1 MKKIFA
7 TALAAGTLMLAAS
20 CGVCPTALRTDLMEH
35 TDVDYGGGRRALIR
49 SYKPQFCWQVPSIG
63 DSTVQSGYR
72 IVLKGDG
79 VTIWDSGWAD
89 GGSSV
94 AAEYGG
100 PLLEPGREYSWA
112 VQLRL
117 KSASGKNL
125 KTRLS
130 DYKRFK
136 TDSTLCEYATAAYPL
151 VAQLQQCGSVQG
163 GVYDFKKDAFG
174 KLHLTLE
181 STKADTVKVI
191 IGERLKEGRIEQPP
205 RISSVV
211 YDEILLPVEAGR
223 RTYTV
228 EPGRN
233 ARNTGPAAVPLPEYV
248 GVVAPFRYCSIE
260 GEVTPVKVERL
271 AYSYPFDDEAAS
283 FECSSDTL
291 NAVWDICRYSVKAC
305 SFAGIWVDGNRE
317 RIPYEYD
324 ALISQLCHYGADAEY
339 SLDRRTLEWLLTRP
353 TWPTEWIL
361 YAVEIAWNDYMWT
374 GDARALEQNYEILKA
389 RAMYPLRSGA
399 LITTTRGQSAE
410 FLASINRT
418 EPLKDI
424 VDWPHSSILG
434 LAQGEGGEDDK
445 FEYTDFNAV
454 VNALY
459 YRTLVRLKDIAAAL
473 GKEGE
478 SRQLTAMAQ
487 ETRSAYMETFFDVE
501 KGIFRDGPG
510 SGHSALHSNMT
521 PLVCGLV
528 PQENIDTVADF
539 VVSRGLRCS
548 IFGAHNMLQSLYAA
562 GRGDE
567 ALALMADTGL
577 RSWYNGIRLGSTI
590 TLEAWDDSF
599 KPNQDWNHIA
609 GAAPGNAIP
618 FGLMGVIPLEPGFAR
633 VRIAP
638 QIGQLQW
645 AKATVPTIRGAV
657 KVAVDKA
664 SIEVSIP
671 ANMVAEVETGG
682 GKTITVGSG
691 THRFERAQ
699 Q

>member
-7 TALAAGTLMLAAS
+7 AAFAAGAVMLAAS
-20 CGVCPTALRTDLMEH
+20 CGVCPTALRTDLMVH
-35 TDVDYGGGRRALIR
+35 TDVDYGDGRRALVRSIR
-49 SYKPQFCWQVPSIG
+49 PSFSWEVPSAG
-63 DSTVQSGYR
+63 DSTLQSGYR
-72 IVLKGDG
+72 IVLEDAGG
-79 VTIWDSGWAD
+79 TLWDSGWVD
-89 GGSSV
+89 DCSSTSV
-94 AAEYGG
+94 RYGG
-100 PLLEPGREYSWA
+100 PALEPGKEYSWA

-117 KSASGKNL
+117 KSASGKEL

-136 TDSTLCEYATAAYPL
+136 TDSTLSEYATPAYPL
-151 VAQLQQCGSVQG
+151 VAELQHSGAVQG
-163 GVYDFKKDAFG
+163 CVYDFTKDAFG
-174 KLHLTLE
+174 KLRLTLE
-181 STKADTVKVI
+181 SPKADTVKVI
-191 IGERLKEGRIEQPP
+191 IGERLKNGSIEQPP

-233 ARNTGPAAVPLPEYV
+233 ARNTGPAAVPLPDYV

-260 GEVTPVKVERL
+260 GDVTPVKVERI
-271 AYSYPFDDEAAS
+271 AYSYPFNGEAAS

-324 ALISQLCHYGADAEY
+324 ALISQLCHYGSDAEY
-339 SLDRRTLEWLLTRP
+339 SLDRRTLEWLLFKP

-361 YAVEIAWNDYMWT
+361 YAVEIAWNDYLWT

-389 RAMYPLRSGA
+389 RAMTPLRSGG
-399 LITTTRGQSAE
+399 LITTTRGQSPE

-459 YRTLVRLKDIAAAL
+459 YRTLVRLKEIAAVI
-473 GKEGE
+473 GDDGG
-478 SRQLTAMAQ
+478 SRQFAAQ
-487 ETRSAYMETFFDVE
+487 AEETRRAFMETFFDAE

-510 SGHSALHSNMT
+510 SGHGALHSNMT

-528 PQENIDTVADF
+528 PPEYIDSVADF

-548 IFGAHNMLQSLYAA
+548 IFGAHNLLQSLYAA

-618 FGLMGVIPLEPGFAR
+618 FGLMGVTPLEPGFAR

-638 QIGQLQW
+638 QIGRLQW

-657 KVAVDKA
+657 KVAVDRDY
-664 SIEVSIP
+664 IEVSIP

-682 GKTITVGSG
+682 GRTVTVGSG
-691 THRFERAQ
+691 THRIARTAE
-699 Q
+699 

>member
-1 MKKIFA
+1 MKNFFA
-7 TALAAGTLMLAAS
+7 TALAAAMMLTSS

-49 SYKPQFCWQVPSIG
+49 SSKPQLCWQVPSIG

-79 VTIWDSGWAD
+79 GLLWDSGWTD
-89 GGSSV
+89 GSSSV
-94 AAEYGG
+94 AAEYAGEA
-100 PLLEPGREYSWA
+100 LEAGREYSWA

-117 KSASGKNL
+117 KSASGREVT
-125 KTRLS
+125 TRLS

-136 TDSTLCEYATAAYPL
+136 TDSALCDYSTAAYPI
-151 VAQLQQCGSVQG
+151 VAQLQQCGAAQG

-174 KLHLTLE
+174 KLRLTLD
-181 STKADTVKVI
+181 SPKADTVKVI

-228 EPGRN
+228 EAGRN
-233 ARNTGPAAVPLPEYV
+233 ARNTGPSAVPLPDYV
-248 GVVAPFRYCSIE
+248 GVVAPFRYCTIE
-260 GEVTPVKVERL
+260 GEATPVKVERL
-271 AYSYPFDDEAAS
+271 SYSYPFDEGAAS
-283 FECSSDTL
+283 FECSNDTL
-291 NAVWDICRYSVKAC
+291 NAIWDLCRYSVKAC

-324 ALISQLCHYGADAEY
+324 ALISQLCHYGSDAEY
-339 SLDRRTLEWLLTRP
+339 SLDRRTLEWLLEKP

-361 YAVEIAWNDYMWT
+361 YAVEIAWNDYLWT
-374 GDARALEQNYEILKA
+374 GDKRALEQNYDLLKA
-389 RAMYPLRSGA
+389 RAMNPLRSGA
-399 LITTTRGQSAE
+399 LLTTTRGQSGE
-410 FLASINRT
+410 FLSSINRT

-459 YRTLVRLKDIAAAL
+459 YRTLVRLKDIAFAL

-478 SRQLTAMAQ
+478 SRQFAAQ
-487 ETRSAYMETFFDVE
+487 ADETRSAYMETFFDAD

-510 SGHSALHSNMT
+510 SAHSALHSNMT

-528 PQENIDTVADF
+528 PQENIGTVADF

-548 IFGAHNMLQSLYAA
+548 IFGAHNLLQALYAA
-562 GRGDE
+562 RRGDE
-567 ALALMADTGL
+567 ALSLMSATGI
-577 RSWYNGIRLGSTI
+577 RSWYNGLRMGSTI

-618 FGLMGVIPLEPGFAR
+618 FGLMGVTPLEPGFAR

-638 QIGQLQW
+638 QIGSLQW

-657 KVAVDKA
+657 KVAVDKE

-671 ANMVAEVETGG
+671 ANMVAEVHLGG
-682 GKTITVGSG
+682 GRTATVGSG
-691 THRFERAQ
+691 THRFALEPR
-699 Q
+699 